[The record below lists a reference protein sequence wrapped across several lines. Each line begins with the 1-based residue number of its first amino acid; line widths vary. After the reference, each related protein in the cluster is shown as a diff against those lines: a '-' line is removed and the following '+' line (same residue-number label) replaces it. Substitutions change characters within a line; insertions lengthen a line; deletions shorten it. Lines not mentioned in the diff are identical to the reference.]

1 MTRLFTAAEVE
12 AALPYPR
19 LVEALRAAFRA
30 EGEVM
35 PVRQSFEVGTPEAPG
50 HLLLMPAWQRG
61 AALGA
66 KLVTV
71 FPRNA
76 QQGLGSV
83 ASLYVL
89 FDGETGQ
96 PQAILPGDELTNR
109 RTAAASALASS
120 FLSRPDS
127 ETLLVIGAGH
137 VAFHA
142 AEAHCAVRPLSR
154 VLVHGRSEA
163 KARAFLEKLAL
174 RLGPAV
180 TLELVPDIA
189 AAAAQADIIT
199 CGTTA
204 TAPLIRGGDVRP
216 GTHVDLVGAFT
227 PHMRESDDALVA
239 ASVVYVDTRAGALK
253 EAGDLVQPI
262 ASGAWRADL
271 LRGDLHDLCA
281 GAVEGRRSADEITL
295 FKSVG
300 AAIEDLTA
308 AMLVVRGD
316 SPDRR

>member
-30 EGEVM
+30 EGETM
-35 PVRQSFEVGTPEAPG
+35 PVRQSFEVGTPQAPG

-61 AALGA
+61 AAVGA

-71 FPRNA
+71 FPRNT
-76 QQGLGSV
+76 QRGLGSV

-109 RTAAASALASS
+109 RTAAASALAST

-154 VLVHGRSEA
+154 VLVH
-163 KARAFLEKLAL
+163 ARAAEKASAFIAKLAP
-174 RLGPAV
+174 RLGPQVRLDPA
-180 TLELVPDIA
+180 PDIVA
-189 AAAAQADIIT
+189 AAVQADIIT
-199 CGTTA
+199 CGTTS
-204 TAPLIRGGDVRP
+204 TVPLIRGVDVRP

-239 ASVVYVDTRAGALK
+239 ASAVYVDTRAGALK

-262 ASGAWRADL
+262 AAGTWQADR

-281 GAVEGRRSADEITL
+281 GTVAGRRSADEITL

-308 AMLVVRGD
+308 AMLVVK
-316 SPDRR
+316 SVA

>member
-1 MTRLFTAAEVE
+1 MTRLYTAAEVE

-19 LVEALRAAFRA
+19 LVAALREAFRA
-30 EGEVM
+30 EGEAM
-35 PVRQSFEVGTPEAPG
+35 PVRQSFDVGTPEAPG

-71 FPRNA
+71 FPQNTAR
-76 QQGLGSV
+76 GLGSV

-120 FLSRPDS
+120 FLSRPES
-127 ETLLVIGAGH
+127 ATLLVIGAGH

-142 AEAHCAVRPLSR
+142 VEAHCAVRPITS
-154 VLVHGRSEA
+154 VLVHARDAG
-163 KARAFLEKLAL
+163 KARTFMEKIAP
-174 RLGPAV
+174 RLGPGVVVAFAPD
-180 TLELVPDIA
+180 VP

-199 CGTTA
+199 CGTTS
-204 TAPLIRGGDVRP
+204 TAPLIRGADVRP

-239 ASVVYVDTRAGALK
+239 ASAVYVDTRAGALK

-281 GAVEGRRSADEITL
+281 GLAGGRRNAGEITL

-308 AMLVVRGD
+308 AMLVVRGEG
-316 SPDRR
+316 

>member
-19 LVEALRAAFRA
+19 LVEALRAAFR
-30 EGEVM
+30 EKGEAM
-35 PVRQSFEVGTPEAPG
+35 PVRQSFDVGTPAAPG
-50 HLLLMPAWQRG
+50 HLLLMPAWRRG
-61 AALGA
+61 EALGA

-71 FPRNA
+71 FPENA
-76 QQGLGSV
+76 ARGLGSV

-109 RTAAASALASS
+109 RTAAASALAAL

-127 ETLLVIGAGH
+127 RTLLVIGTGH

-142 AEAHCAVRPLSR
+142 AEAHCAVRPVSR
-154 VLVHGRSEA
+154 VLVHGRSPD
-163 KARAFLEKLAL
+163 RTQAFMDRLAA
-174 RLGPAV
+174 RLGPGVMVSFA
-180 TLELVPDIA
+180 PDIP

-204 TAPLIRGGDVRP
+204 TRPLICGADVRP
-216 GTHVDLVGAFT
+216 GTHVDLIGAFT
-227 PHMRESDDALVA
+227 PQMRESDDALIA
-239 ASVVYVDTRAGALK
+239 RSAVYVDTRAGALK

-262 ASGAWRADL
+262 ASGAWHADL

-281 GAVEGRRSADEITL
+281 GHVAGRGSEAEITL

-308 AMLVVRGD
+308 ARLVMTGGA
-316 SPDRR
+316 